1 MIAMSYVMK
10 VVCVFQE
17 KNSKYYN
24 YTLSV
29 NGKAQK
35 HGADYNKDYLTDVLV
50 RPPTLRNAHVRVV
63 ACDSSCLC
71 VLSLSLSG
79 QHVSG
84 LPPT

>member
-1 MIAMSYVMK
+1 MNESQGFVLEGLYVDYKMNRSIKMLRYVMN
-10 VVCVFQE
+10 VCVFQE

-50 RPPTLRNAHVRVV
+50 RQRTLRAAR
-63 ACDSSCLC
+63 ASCYFM
-71 VLSLSLSG
+71 
-79 QHVSG
+79 
-84 LPPT
+84 